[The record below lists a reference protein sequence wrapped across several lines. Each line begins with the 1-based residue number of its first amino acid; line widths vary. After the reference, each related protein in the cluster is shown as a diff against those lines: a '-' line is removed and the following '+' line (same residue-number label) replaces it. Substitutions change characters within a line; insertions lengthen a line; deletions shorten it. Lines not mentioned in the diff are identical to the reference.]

1 MGTQGLAKAAR
12 TGLLADDDPE
22 GLAYLHAW
30 SDRSFLP
37 CLILTPQAGV
47 IWRNQAGRILLTEGD
62 RLLEHNGR
70 LACADKS
77 QAQDLLDF
85 VARAAAEGAIWVYLD
100 VAGGNLVI
108 RGEPVRRRGHAA
120 AGLMIHPIGEAA
132 EASWADL
139 TRVFPLTRA
148 EAAVVRNAA
157 AGARADVIAAD
168 LGVSLET
175 VRTHF
180 RRIYAKLG
188 VSSREQLFALVTP
201 YRLP

>member
-1 MGTQGLAKAAR
+1 M
-12 TGLLADDDPE
+12 
-22 GLAYLHAW
+22 
-30 SDRSFLP
+30 
-37 CLILTPQAGV
+37 
-47 IWRNQAGRILLTEGD
+47 
-62 RLLEHNGR
+62 EHNGR

-132 EASWADL
+132 EA
-139 TRVFPLTRA
+139 
-148 EAAVVRNAA
+148 AVVRNAA